1 MNNESNDPHHMK
13 NKTKEQRHRKRENAE
28 WMANTM
34 TNNSAFEECENGR
47 ERGQGKGREGKD
59 RREGKEWVG
68 SEARQGGEK
77 GTRGL
82 MGTARQAQS
91 IKKHKSQLGQDV
103 KR

>member
-47 ERGQGKGREGKD
+47 ERGQGMGREG
-59 RREGKEWVG
+59 
-68 SEARQGGEK
+68 
-77 GTRGL
+77 
-82 MGTARQAQS
+82 
-91 IKKHKSQLGQDV
+91 
-103 KR
+103 